1 MRLKFFKIFFILL
14 PIFLSAEIAQSQ
26 VTINFNPAIYGQSL
40 DGLSYVQVFNAS
52 SENVRIKLTIKIKET
67 TAGNVLTA
75 VINSVPLYRGIN
87 TIDRGA
93 FSAGRFSFGNNY
105 YGNTLSQTGKF
116 PEGDYEYCFEVEIT
130 DSKASWNTPFFEN
143 CFSFQLQPL
152 TPLLLINP
160 VDGDEDCNTRPDF
173 LWQLPMPL
181 PPGSKCRMVLS
192 EINEKQDIVE
202 AINYNVPLI
211 NRGNLFSNQL
221 QFPFNAPQLKEG
233 KRYAWQVT
241 VYNEKTILKKSEI
254 WTYTVKCE
262 EKKEQSSGESFRE
275 LKETEDGNFY
285 VANKIL
291 RFSFNNP
298 YSGGILTYAISSLSD
313 PGSTIKSLPTLKMQA
328 GLNKYE
334 IDLSDNRSFKNGKEY
349 LLKVTLTNNRELRLR
364 FIYKDE

>member
-1 MRLKFFKIFFILL
+1 VRHALL
-14 PIFLSAEIAQSQ
+14 
-26 VTINFNPAIYGQSL
+26 
-40 DGLSYVQVFNAS
+40 D
-52 SENVRIKLTIKIKET
+52 
-67 TAGNVLTA
+67 
-75 VINSVPLYRGIN
+75 
-87 TIDRGA
+87 
-93 FSAGRFSFGNNY
+93 
-105 YGNTLSQTGKF
+105 
-116 PEGDYEYCFEVEIT
+116 VE
-130 DSKASWNTPFFEN
+130 
-143 CFSFQLQPL
+143 L
-152 TPLLLINP
+152 
-160 VDGDEDCNTRPDF
+160 
-173 LWQLPMPL
+173 
-181 PPGSKCRMVLS
+181 
-192 EINEKQDIVE
+192 QDIVE